1 MLGADLMNLSKKDS
15 IIYVGGGMVISLI
28 IFAITYFI
36 KPSII
41 SNKLFYIPVGLLP
54 MIILVGKRLNKLEK
68 EEKNKKNEW

>member
-15 IIYVGGGMVISLI
+15 IIYVGGGMLISLI

-41 SNKLFYIPVGLLP
+41 SNELFYIPVGLLP
-54 MIILVGKRLNKLEK
+54 MIFLVGKRLNKLEK